1 MFNRRKAQLLVIAA
15 ATVLWMSGCSG
26 ALKSFGAAEGE
37 NPSDS
42 SYIHLT
48 EDVDNVTTRMSTLER
63 DLAETRSKLAAMESS
78 LQSNHQEAYLRVMV
92 PVLNIR
98 TSPTTAN
105 DNIIAKA
112 EEGAYLRK
120 LGPSGNGDDW
130 FRVEF
135 MIDEFPYYGHV
146 LNSEDFFK
154 EEIYD
159 PITFNR
165 IYNRKLIQH
174 QWETEVAYELRNNG
188 VKTLGVY
195 VSSEDAAKKRRLLT
209 NLAKKLRNHKIY
221 IKEIVE
227 FSSTQIAENCAR
239 NNVDALIAIEMAKD
253 ESEERSSLDIRL
265 FSKGSIILY
274 SAIVPV
280 QRVELE
286 ENLGRR

>member
-1 MFNRRKAQLLVIAA
+1 MGSRSILIMRIFCVSLILIA
-15 ATVLWMSGCSG
+15 SGCAGKMGSG
-26 ALKSFGAAEGE
+26 AMETQA
-37 NPSDS
+37 DS
-42 SYIHLT
+42 SIT
-48 EDVDNVTTRMSTLER
+48 EISGDLAKVNTRMSSIEKE
-63 DLAETRSKLAAMESS
+63 LAETRSKLAAMESS

-120 LGPSGNGDDW
+120 LGASGNGDEW

-135 MIDEFPYYGHV
+135 MIDDFPYYGHV
-146 LNSEDFFK
+146 LNSENFFK

-174 QWETEVAYELRNNG
+174 QWETEVAYELKQNR
-188 VKTLGVY
+188 VKTLGVFI
-195 VSSEDAAKKRRLLT
+195 SGEDQAKKRRFMT

-221 IKEIVE
+221 IKELGEFNSTKISDTCTKNKVE
-227 FSSTQIAENCAR
+227 A
-239 NNVDALIAIEMAKD
+239 VIAIEMTKD
-253 ESEERSSLDIRL
+253 SDTQIGSLDIRL
-265 FSKGSIILY
+265 FSRGSIILY
-274 SAIVPV
+274 STIVPI
-280 QRVELE
+280 QRVELQ